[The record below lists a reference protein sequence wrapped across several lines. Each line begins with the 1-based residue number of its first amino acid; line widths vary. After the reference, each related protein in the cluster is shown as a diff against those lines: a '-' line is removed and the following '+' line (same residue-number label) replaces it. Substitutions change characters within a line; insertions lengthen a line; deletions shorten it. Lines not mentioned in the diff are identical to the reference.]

1 MCQQSYHDFFA
12 GGNVESG
19 VASAERSEGRLLL
32 LQLLLGGWAEVDLGE
47 TAEDQGRR
55 KASTVTAVAQLLS
68 GVTTGRRRRGRLG
81 TGRVQGSRELV
92 VVKVGLRTGQRR
104 LRTEMCGLGLRRRRL
119 ADYGGQRGDGG
130 NGGT

>member
-32 LQLLLGGWAEVDLGE
+32 LLLGGWAEVDLGE
-47 TAEDQGRR
+47 TAEDQGWR

-81 TGRVQGSRELV
+81 TGRVQRSRELV
-92 VVKVGLRTGQRR
+92 VVEIGLRTRQGR